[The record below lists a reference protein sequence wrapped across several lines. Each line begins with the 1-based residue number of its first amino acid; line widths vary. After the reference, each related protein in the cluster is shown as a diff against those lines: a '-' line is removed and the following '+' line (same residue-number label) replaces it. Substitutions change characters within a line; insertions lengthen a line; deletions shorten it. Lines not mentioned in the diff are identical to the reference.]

1 MKYFK
6 TFIIGILFCLFMISS
21 SVTVLA
27 HPPKDI
33 TIEFNKETKTLKI
46 TITHPV
52 NPDTIKKHFI
62 KDIKVYLDNEM
73 VIQQTFKSQSSANA
87 QEVSYVLVDAEKGNK
102 IRIEAQCCIVG
113 SLDKTF
119 TIQ

>member
-21 SVTVLA
+21 SVTVFA

-46 TITHPV
+46 SISHQV
-52 NPDTIKKHFI
+52 KDTDVKKHFV
-62 KDIKVYLDNEM
+62 KDIKVYLNDEL
-73 VIQQTFKSQSSANA
+73 VIQQTFKCQLSANA
-87 QEVSYVLVDAEKGNK
+87 QDVSYVLIDAEKGNK
-102 IRIEAQCCIVG
+102 IKVEAQCCIIG
-113 SLDKTF
+113 SLDKTI

>member
-33 TIEFNKETKTLKI
+33 MIDFNKETKTLKI
-46 TITHPV
+46 SVSHPV
-52 NPDTIKKHFI
+52 KDTDVKKHFI
-62 KDIKVYLDNEM
+62 KEIKVYLNDEM

-87 QEVSYVLVDAEKGNK
+87 QEVSYVLIDAEKGNK
-102 IRIEAQCCIVG
+102 IRIESQCSIMG
-113 SLDKTF
+113 THDKTI